1 MIKLTKHLIV
11 TVVSS
16 FILFSLTGCDLS
28 TSSGSSSAEAGE
40 QLQEAVAGAQ
50 EQAAATTAATTAAKP
65 SSSSSAS
72 SSSSSGGGSGGF
84 LWKPKSESN
93 GKLVVLLPGS
103 LRGKVSGA
111 SISGSFG
118 SENGSFAGDTHNG
131 RRPHYRF
138 SKSGGS
144 YGSNIR
150 VTARTSSGTKSWTVP
165 NGGSRNEQ

>member
-28 TSSGSSSAEAGE
+28 SSSGSSSAELDE
-40 QLQEAVAGAQ
+40 QVQERLAGAQ
-50 EQAAATTAATTAAKP
+50 EQAAATTAAKP
-65 SSSSSAS
+65 SSSSSSAS